1 MEGSRS
7 LSVPRLDREA
17 LHLITRIGRSR
28 APAEACGLLLIDPS
42 SPDQRVIELANRAM
56 DSTRRYEFTSD
67 DVIIALENNGVAP
80 DTYSGDLVVWHTHP
94 GGSIGPSMEDMQ
106 QKIDGVHFL
115 VVALLSDD
123 TEIIDWF

>member
-42 SPDQRVIELANRAM
+42 SPDRVIELANRAM
-56 DSTRRYEFTSD
+56 DPTRRYEFNSG
-67 DVIIALENNGVAP
+67 DVIIALENNDIDP
-80 DTYSGDLVVWHTHP
+80 DSYQGELVIWHTHP
-94 GGSIGPSMEDMQ
+94 GGSIGPSMEDLQ
-106 QKIDGVHFL
+106 QKVEGVPFL
-115 VVALLSDD
+115 VVALLDD
-123 TEIIDWF
+123 GTEIIDWF